1 MEKGISS
8 ATGVTGAAREGH
20 GSGKSGFT
28 PERIG
33 SGTGMDG
40 TAKKEHTSGKRR
52 LPLLGENASLKKGYT
67 SERISFN
74 RKMVAASAAV
84 TARKSTI
91 HSLCSADVTLPRQ
104 MMREH
109 LERTGEKLSFTAYI
123 VYCLAQVVKEHPH
136 LNAFRRGNRLITLD
150 DVTVSV
156 LVEREISGERVPEP
170 LAIEAAQSLTFRE
183 INDLIR
189 SARTRSESALG
200 GFSGM
205 TWIRHI
211 PGFLLKAFVRLAD
224 RNISLAKRYG
234 KVAVTAVGM
243 FSREPVWFIPHGSGT
258 VLITV
263 GSIEKRMVFTGEK
276 HEEREFLCLTG
287 SFDHDIVDGAPAA
300 RFMNQFLETLK
311 SGMGLFQF
319 PDCLMTK
326 E

>member
-1 MEKGISS
+1 MEKKNNSRD
-8 ATGVTGAAREGH
+8 GVTDPAKEGYN
-20 GSGKSGFT
+20 SGKNG
-28 PERIG
+28 
-33 SGTGMDG
+33 
-40 TAKKEHTSGKRR
+40 
-52 LPLLGENASLKKGYT
+52 LPLQGKYASMNRGYT

-84 TARKSTI
+84 TARRSTI

-109 LERTGEKLSFTAYI
+109 RERTSEKLSFTAYI

-136 LNAFRRGNRLITLD
+136 LNTFRRGNRLITLD

-183 INDLIR
+183 INDQIR
-189 SARTRSESALG
+189 SARSRSESSLG

-205 TWIRHI
+205 TWIHHI

-224 RNISLAKRYG
+224 RNIRLAKRYG

-263 GSIEKRMVFTGEK
+263 GSIEKRMVFNGES

-287 SFDHDIVDGAPAA
+287 SFNHDIVDGAPAA
-300 RFMNQFLETLK
+300 RFMNQLLGTLK